1 MKARESCRIGRA
13 PSYAMP
19 TNFLKALPLLHPPSQ
34 LPYSSSRA
42 YVPPS
47 VTRWV

>member
-19 TNFLKALPLLHPPSQ
+19 TNFLKALPLPLPPGG
-34 LPYSSSRA
+34 LTAGLLYSSLHI
-42 YVPPS
+42 
-47 VTRWV
+47 